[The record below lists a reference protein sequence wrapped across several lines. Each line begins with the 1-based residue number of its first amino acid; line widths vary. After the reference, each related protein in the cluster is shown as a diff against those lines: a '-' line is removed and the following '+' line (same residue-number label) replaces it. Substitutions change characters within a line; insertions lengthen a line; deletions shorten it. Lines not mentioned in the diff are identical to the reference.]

1 MKASHILALLPF
13 KPEDMPKIATSTQE
27 PTRQSLKSYQECIQ
41 DQAMAITSTDPTL
54 GFLSLVIPND
64 SYITL
69 SKNQTSFAPPLD
81 PGPTPPNPD
90 GLMNFQI
97 TENVRQ
103 YGVAR
108 KDHKT
113 FCKFKII
120 LVSMITNSCPNKY
133 LTTTLKDPIN
143 KFRRCTPLQILQHLW
158 QEYGTITSQDL
169 TSNYTAMTAQWNPPT
184 PIQDLFLQ
192 LRDGQE
198 FATDGDESL
207 SESQLLRLCYDNV
220 DNTGL
225 FNDALKVWRAKARA
239 KKTYPLFCTYMTS
252 EHEDGMKHQLTSGGD
267 GYSANNVSVITN
279 IVHKQLEHFV
289 NQMPIFQQ
297 DPDQQTKQRKQQSQC
312 TTT

>member
-120 LVSMITNSCPNKY
+120 LVFKITNSCPNKIPHHAQRLY
-133 LTTTLKDPIN
+133 QQISTLHSP
-143 KFRRCTPLQILQHLW
+143 
-158 QEYGTITSQDL
+158 S
-169 TSNYTAMTAQWNPPT
+169 NPPT
-184 PIQDLFLQ
+184 PL
-192 LRDGQE
+192 
-198 FATDGDESL
+198 
-207 SESQLLRLCYDNV
+207 
-220 DNTGL
+220 TGIRYNHVPGPHFKL
-225 FNDALKVWRAKARA
+225 HRHDSPVEPPHPNPR
-239 KKTYPLFCTYMTS
+239 PLPST
-252 EHEDGMKHQLTSGGD
+252 
-267 GYSANNVSVITN
+267 
-279 IVHKQLEHFV
+279 
-289 NQMPIFQQ
+289 P
-297 DPDQQTKQRKQQSQC
+297 
-312 TTT
+312 

>member
-1 MKASHILALLPF
+1 
-13 KPEDMPKIATSTQE
+13 
-27 PTRQSLKSYQECIQ
+27 
-41 DQAMAITSTDPTL
+41 
-54 GFLSLVIPND
+54 
-64 SYITL
+64 
-69 SKNQTSFAPPLD
+69 
-81 PGPTPPNPD
+81 
-90 GLMNFQI
+90 
-97 TENVRQ
+97 
-103 YGVAR
+103 
-108 KDHKT
+108 
-113 FCKFKII
+113 
-120 LVSMITNSCPNKY
+120 
-133 LTTTLKDPIN
+133 
-143 KFRRCTPLQILQHLW
+143 
-158 QEYGTITSQDL
+158 
-169 TSNYTAMTAQWNPPT
+169 MTAQWNPPT